1 MVILGAWG
9 SQSEKAAMKSWVSES
24 AYVANNKT
32 LINDAKH
39 SATALR
45 TKSAPTSELHTV
57 CAVMLVESEEANSAL
72 PTPDHLASSL
82 LAKAYGNLGAG
93 ANVCYKA
100 GANSNQAHSSDQR
113 PLTRGRAVG
122 RGLRAHQKRSDDLT
136 RGGTKV
142 NLESQDAVF
151 EGGRGVTQHGE
162 VLEVESWPRP

>member
-1 MVILGAWG
+1 MNRAKVLRSAAVLALCVAVLGAWG
-9 SQSEKAAMKSWVSES
+9 SQSMKAAMKSWVSES

-45 TKSAPTSELHTV
+45 SKSAPASELHTV

-72 PTPDHLASSL
+72 PTPDHLASSI

-100 GANSNQAHSSDQR
+100 GSNSTKRTRAMSDLSLGVAQLAEASAR
-113 PLTRGRAVG
+113 I
-122 RGLRAHQKRSDDLT
+122 RSDLST
-136 RGGTKV
+136 
-142 NLESQDAVF
+142 
-151 EGGRGVTQHGE
+151 
-162 VLEVESWPRP
+162 

>member
-1 MVILGAWG
+1 MSRAKVLRSVALLALCVVSLGAWG
-9 SQSEKAAMKSWVSES
+9 TQSEKAAMKSWVSES

-45 TKSAPTSELHTV
+45 TKSAPASELHTV

-100 GANSNQAHSSDQR
+100 GSNSKQR
-113 PLTRGRAVG
+113 TRAINDLSLGVSQLAEASARI
-122 RGLRAHQKRSDDLT
+122 RSDLT
-136 RGGTKV
+136 T
-142 NLESQDAVF
+142 
-151 EGGRGVTQHGE
+151 
-162 VLEVESWPRP
+162 

>member
-1 MVILGAWG
+1 MSRAKVLRSVALLALSVAVLGAWG
-9 SQSEKAAMKSWVSES
+9 TQSEKAAMKSWVSES

-32 LINDAKH
+32 LINDARH

-45 TKSAPTSELHTV
+45 TKSAPASELHTV

-100 GANSNQAHSSDQR
+100 GSNSKQR
-113 PLTRGRAVG
+113 TRAINDLSLGVSQLAEASARIRSVLT
-122 RGLRAHQKRSDDLT
+122 T
-136 RGGTKV
+136 
-142 NLESQDAVF
+142 
-151 EGGRGVTQHGE
+151 
-162 VLEVESWPRP
+162 

>member
-1 MVILGAWG
+1 MSRAKVLRSIAILAACVAVLGAWG
-9 SQSEKAAMKSWVSES
+9 TQSEKAAMKSWVSES

-100 GANSNQAHSSDQR
+100 GTSSTKR
-113 PLTRGRAVG
+113 RRAI
-122 RGLRAHQKRSDDLT
+122 SDLSLGVAQLAEASARIKSDLT
-136 RGGTKV
+136 T
-142 NLESQDAVF
+142 
-151 EGGRGVTQHGE
+151 
-162 VLEVESWPRP
+162 